1 MVRFARTRADRTIG
15 ACNPTPR
22 DPDRSASSSST
33 PTSGSGRAWPGCC
46 ASATSSCVVGS
57 AGETD
62 PAIDV
67 VLATEPDI
75 VVIDPRLPEPD
86 AGLTF
91 IHRLRAVAPGVRIL
105 VMSGTDPSDQADL
118 VGAADGFIRKTFR
131 PSDLVAAV
139 IAAAVP
145 LAG

>member
-1 MVRFARTRADRTIG
+1 M
-15 ACNPTPR
+15 
-22 DPDRSASSSST
+22 
-33 PTSGSGRAWPGCC
+33 
-46 ASATSSCVVGS
+46 
-57 AGETD
+57 
-62 PAIDV
+62 
-67 VLATEPDI
+67 
-75 VVIDPRLPEPD
+75 
-86 AGLTF
+86 
-91 IHRLRAVAPGVRIL
+91 APGVRIL